1 MTQQLNIDYSRI
13 ARDKGIEKAE
23 KSANE
28 LHENWSERA
37 YWFFKYFVTH
47 SEKPFKIEEFREW
60 VAEMLPAPRSLRAFG
75 GIAMRAAKEGLIKRV
90 GFAQVDNVKAHR
102 ANCAL
107 WMKT

>member
-1 MTQQLNIDYSRI
+1 MTVQLNIDYSRI

-28 LHENWSERA
+28 LHENWSDRA
-37 YWFFKYFVTH
+37 YEWFKRFVSTR
-47 SEKPFKIEEFREW
+47 SDAFKIEEFRQWSSE
-60 VAEMLPAPRSLRAFG
+60 VLPAPRSLRAFG

-90 GFAQVDNVKAHR
+90 GFAQVDNVKAHK